1 MIKFCVDTTQEVP
14 NKTMPEITDT
24 LDTIKSLAEAKNV
37 RELRAITED
46 MNDADIADAIEQLEP
61 EERVVLF
68 RALSRDMAAEVFA
81 HLIPDTKEALVSQ
94 LTAPELGRIVDELF
108 LDDAADLA
116 EELPADVVNR
126 ILANASPETRRGINQ
141 LLQYQEDSA
150 GSIMTT
156 EYISLRPDMNV
167 EEAFRH
173 IREVGTDKE
182 TLYTCYVTDPKGIL
196 IGVVTVR
203 TMLLSQYADKIGDIM
218 TDTNLITVNT
228 NDDREKVT
236 EIFQKYDFMA
246 VPVVDSLNHL
256 VGIVTVDDA
265 MEVLE
270 EESTEDFHKM
280 AAMLPMDEPY
290 LSMGVGEL
298 AKKRVIWLMVLM
310 ISATLSGSIL
320 NHYQSVFAALPAL
333 IASIPM
339 LMDTGG
345 NAGSQSSTLVI
356 RGIAVG
362 ELKLRDAF
370 TVLFKEIR
378 VSLIVGGGLAFVNFF
393 YKYAMSGDW
402 LLSLTVGISLFAT
415 VIFAQTVGGM
425 LPLLAK
431 SLGFD
436 PALMAA
442 PIVTTIVDAGSLTMY
457 FAVASQIMNV
467 GSV

>member
-1 MIKFCVDTTQEVP
+1 MLES
-14 NKTMPEITDT
+14 
-24 LDTIKSLAEAKNV
+24 IKSLVEAKNV
-37 RELRAITED
+37 KDLRLLTDD
-46 MNDADIADAIEQLEP
+46 MNEADIADAVEELDP
-61 EERVVLF
+61 EGRVILF
-68 RALSRDMAAEVFA
+68 RALQRDMAAEVFA
-81 HLIPDTKEALVSQ
+81 YLTPDTKEALVSQ

-108 LDDAADLA
+108 LDDAADLV
-116 EELPADVVNR
+116 EELPADVVKR
-126 ILANASPETRRGINQ
+126 ILDNASPETRRGINQ
-141 LLQYQEDSA
+141 LLQYHEDSA

-167 EEAFRH
+167 EESFRH

-182 TLYTCYVTDPKGIL
+182 TLYTCYVTDPKGLL

-203 TMLLSQYADKIGDIM
+203 TMLLSKYEDKICDIM
-218 TDTNLITVNT
+218 TDTNLISVNT

-236 EIFQKYDFMA
+236 ELFQKYDFMA
-246 VPVVDSLNHL
+246 IPVVDSQNHL

-265 MEVLE
+265 MQVLE

-290 LSMGVGEL
+290 LSMGVLEL

-310 ISATLSGSIL
+310 ISATLSGQIIT
-320 NHYQSVFAALPAL
+320 HYQSVFAALPAL

-362 ELKLRDAF
+362 ELKIFDALK
-370 TVLFKEIR
+370 VLFKELR
-378 VSLIVGGGLAFVNFF
+378 VSLIVGGGLAVVNFA
-393 YKYAMSGDW
+393 YKYAMSGDL

-415 VIFAQTVGGM
+415 VIFAQTIGGM

-431 SLGFD
+431 AVGFD

-457 FAVASQIMNV
+457 FAVASKVMNV
-467 GSV
+467 

>member
-1 MIKFCVDTTQEVP
+1 MLES
-14 NKTMPEITDT
+14 
-24 LDTIKSLAEAKNV
+24 IKSLVEAKNV
-37 RELRAITED
+37 KELRIITED
-46 MNDADIADAIEQLEP
+46 MNEADIADAVEQLEP
-61 EERVVLF
+61 EGRVILF
-68 RALSRDMAAEVFA
+68 RALRKDMAAEVFA
-81 HLIPDTKEALVSQ
+81 YLSPDTKEALVSQ

-108 LDDAADLA
+108 LDDAADLV
-116 EELPADVVNR
+116 EELPADVVKR
-126 ILANASPETRRGINQ
+126 ILENASPETRRGINQ

-167 EEAFRH
+167 EQSFKH

-218 TDTNLITVNT
+218 TDTNLISVNT

-236 EIFQKYDFMA
+236 ELFQKYDFIA
-246 VPVVDSLNHL
+246 LPVVDSEKHL
-256 VGIVTVDDA
+256 VGIVTIDDA

-290 LSMGVGEL
+290 LAMSVGEL
-298 AKKRVIWLMVLM
+298 ARKRVIWLMVLM

-320 NHYQSVFAALPAL
+320 THYQSVFAALPAL

-356 RGIAVG
+356 RGLAVG
-362 ELKLRDAF
+362 ELKIRDF
-370 TVLFKEIR
+370 MKVFFKEIR
-378 VSLIVGGGLAFVNFF
+378 VSLLVGGGLAVVNFF
-393 YKYAMSGDW
+393 YKYAMSGDF

-431 SLGFD
+431 AVGFD

-457 FAVASQIMNV
+457 FAVASKVMSM
-467 GSV
+467 GA

>member
-1 MIKFCVDTTQEVP
+1 
-14 NKTMPEITDT
+14 MPEITDT
-24 LDTIKSLAEAKNV
+24 LDTIKSLAESKNV

-457 FAVASQIMNV
+457 FAVASQIMSV

>member
-1 MIKFCVDTTQEVP
+1 
-14 NKTMPEITDT
+14 MPEITET
-24 LDTIKSLAEAKNV
+24 LEKIKSLVVGKNI
-37 RELRAITED
+37 RELRTLTED
-46 MNDADIADAIEQLEP
+46 MNDADIADTLEQLEP
-61 EERVVLF
+61 EERVILF

-108 LDDAADLA
+108 LDDAADLV
-116 EELPADVVNR
+116 EELPADVVKR
-126 ILANASPETRRGINQ
+126 ILESASPETRKGINQ

-156 EYISLRPDMNV
+156 EYISLSPNMNV
-167 EEAFRH
+167 EESFRH

-182 TLYTCYVTDPKGIL
+182 TLYTCYVTDPKGVL

-203 TMLLSQYADKIGDIM
+203 TMLLSQYADMIGDIM

-236 EIFQKYDFMA
+236 ELFQKYDFMA
-246 VPVVDSLNHL
+246 IPVVDSQNHL

-265 MEVLE
+265 MEVME

-290 LSMGVGEL
+290 LSMSIGEL
-298 AKKRVIWLMVLM
+298 ARKRVIWLMVLM
-310 ISATLSGSIL
+310 ISATFSGAIL
-320 NHYQSVFAALPAL
+320 THYQAVFAAFPAL

-362 ELKLRDAF
+362 ELKLRDALS
-370 TVLFKEIR
+370 VLIKELR
-378 VSLIVGGGLAFVNFF
+378 VSLMVGGGLALVNFV
-393 YKYAMSGDW
+393 YKYA
-402 LLSLTVGISLFAT
+402 
-415 VIFAQTVGGM
+415 
-425 LPLLAK
+425 
-431 SLGFD
+431 
-436 PALMAA
+436 
-442 PIVTTIVDAGSLTMY
+442 
-457 FAVASQIMNV
+457 
-467 GSV
+467 

>member
-1 MIKFCVDTTQEVP
+1 
-14 NKTMPEITDT
+14 MPEITET
-24 LDTIKSLAEAKNV
+24 LEKLKSLAEAKNV
-37 RELRAITED
+37 RELRALTED
-46 MNDADIADAIEQLEP
+46 MNDADIADALEQLEP

-68 RALSRDMAAEVFA
+68 RSLNRDMAAEVFA

-108 LDDAADLA
+108 LDDAADLV
-116 EELPADVVNR
+116 EELPADVVKR
-126 ILANASPETRRGINQ
+126 ILENASPETRRGINQ

-167 EEAFRH
+167 EESFRH

-203 TMLLSQYADKIGDIM
+203 TMLLSQYSDKIVDIM
-218 TDTNLITVNT
+218 TDSNLITVNT

-236 EIFQKYDFMA
+236 ELFQKYDFMA
-246 VPVVDSLNHL
+246 IPVVDSQNHL

-290 LSMGVGEL
+290 LSMGIGEL

-362 ELKLRDAF
+362 ELKLRDAL

-431 SLGFD
+431 SLAVSY
-436 PALMAA
+436 ALMAA

-457 FAVASQIMNV
+457 FAVASRIMTIQ
-467 GSV
+467 

>member
-1 MIKFCVDTTQEVP
+1 
-14 NKTMPEITDT
+14 MPEITET
-24 LDTIKSLAEAKNV
+24 LEKIKSLAESKNI

-167 EEAFRH
+167 EESFRH

-218 TDTNLITVNT
+218 TDSNLITVNT

-298 AKKRVIWLMVLM
+298 ARKRVIWLMVLM

>member
-1 MIKFCVDTTQEVP
+1 
-14 NKTMPEITDT
+14 MPELTET
-24 LDTIKSLAEAKNV
+24 LEKIKSLIEAKNI
-37 RELRAITED
+37 RELRSLTED
-46 MNDADIADAIEQLEP
+46 MNDADIADTLEQLEP
-61 EERVVLF
+61 EERVILF

-94 LTAPELGRIVDELF
+94 LSAPELGRIVDELF
-108 LDDAADLA
+108 LDDAADLV
-116 EELPADVVNR
+116 EELPADVVKR
-126 ILANASPETRRGINQ
+126 ILESASPETRKGINQ

-156 EYISLRPDMNV
+156 EYISLSPNMNV
-167 EEAFRH
+167 EESFKH

-182 TLYTCYVTDPKGIL
+182 TLYTCYVTDPKGVL

-203 TMLLSQYADKIGDIM
+203 TMLLSQYADMIGDIM

-236 EIFQKYDFMA
+236 ELFQKYDFMA
-246 VPVVDSLNHL
+246 IPVVDSQNHL

-265 MEVLE
+265 MEVME

-298 AKKRVIWLMVLM
+298 ARKRVIWLMVLM

-362 ELKLRDAF
+362 ELRLRDAMK
-370 TVLFKEIR
+370 VLFKEIR

-431 SLGFD
+431 ALGFD

-457 FAVASQIMNV
+457 FAVASKVM
-467 GSV
+467 SL

>member
-1 MIKFCVDTTQEVP
+1 MLEK
-14 NKTMPEITDT
+14 
-24 LDTIKSLAEAKNV
+24 IKSLVEAKNV
-37 RELRAITED
+37 KELRLLTED
-46 MNDADIADAIEQLEP
+46 MNDADIADAVEELEP
-61 EERVVLF
+61 EGRVILF
-68 RALSRDMAAEVFA
+68 RALRKDIAAEVFA
-81 HLIPDTKEALVSQ
+81 HLNSDTKEALVSQ

-108 LDDAADLA
+108 LDDAADLV
-116 EELPADVVNR
+116 EELPADVVKR
-126 ILANASPETRRGINQ
+126 ILENASPETRRGINQ

-156 EYISLRPDMNV
+156 EYISLKPDMNV
-167 EEAFRH
+167 EQSFKH

-182 TLYTCYVTDPKGIL
+182 TLYTCYVIDPKGLL

-203 TMLLSQYADKIGDIM
+203 TMLLSQYADKISDIM
-218 TDTNLITVNT
+218 TDTNIISVNT

-236 EIFQKYDFMA
+236 ELFQKYDFMA
-246 VPVVDSLNHL
+246 IPVVDSENHL

-290 LSMGVGEL
+290 LSMGVLEL

-310 ISATLSGSIL
+310 ISATLSGQIIT
-320 NHYQSVFAALPAL
+320 HYQSVFAALPAL

-356 RGIAVG
+356 RGIALG
-362 ELKLRDAF
+362 ELKIFDAIK
-370 TVLFKEIR
+370 VLFKELR
-378 VSLIVGGGLAFVNFF
+378 VSLIVGSGLAIVNFV
-393 YKYAMSGDW
+393 YKYAMSGDL
-402 LLSLTVGISLFAT
+402 LLSITVGISLFAT
-415 VIFAQTVGGM
+415 VIFAQIIGGM

-431 SLGFD
+431 AVGFD

-457 FAVASQIMNV
+457 FAVASKVMSI
-467 GSV
+467 

>member
-1 MIKFCVDTTQEVP
+1 MEEIKTLIDT
-14 NKTMPEITDT
+14 
-24 LDTIKSLAEAKNV
+24 KNI
-37 RELRAITED
+37 RELRTLTAD
-46 MNDADIADAIEQLEP
+46 MNEADIADILEELEP
-61 EERVVLF
+61 EQRVVLF
-68 RALSRDMAAEVFA
+68 RALSKDMAADVFA

-94 LTAPELGRIVDELF
+94 LTTPELGRIVDELF
-108 LDDAADLA
+108 LDDAADLV
-116 EELPADVVNR
+116 EELPADVVKR
-126 ILANASPETRRGINQ
+126 VLESASADTRRGINQ

-156 EYISLRPDMNV
+156 EYISLKPDMNV
-167 EEAFRH
+167 EQSFKH
-173 IREVGTDKE
+173 IREVGMDKE
-182 TLYTCYVTDPKGIL
+182 TLYTCYVTDPKGVL

-218 TDTNLITVNT
+218 TDANIISVNT

-236 EIFQKYDFMA
+236 ELFQKYDFMA
-246 VPVVDSLNHL
+246 SPVVDSQNHL

-290 LSMGVGEL
+290 LSMGILEL

-310 ISATLSGSIL
+310 ISATFSGQIIT
-320 NHYQSVFAALPAL
+320 HYQSVFAALPAL

-362 ELKLRDAF
+362 ELKIFDALKVLLKELR
-370 TVLFKEIR
+370 VGL
-378 VSLIVGGGLAFVNFF
+378 LVGGGLAVVNFF
-393 YKYAMSGDW
+393 YKYAMSGD
-402 LLSLTVGISLFAT
+402 LPLSITVGISLFAT
-415 VIFAQTVGGM
+415 VIFAQTIGGM

-431 SLGFD
+431 ALGFD
-436 PALMAA
+436 PALMAS
-442 PIVTTIVDAGSLTMY
+442 PIVTTIVDAGSLTVY
-457 FAVASQIMNV
+457 FMVAGKIMHV
-467 GSV
+467 

>member
-1 MIKFCVDTTQEVP
+1 
-14 NKTMPEITDT
+14 MPELTDT
-24 LDTIKSLAEAKNV
+24 LETIKSLIDTKNI
-37 RELRAITED
+37 RELRAITDD
-46 MNDADIADAIEQLEP
+46 MNDADIADTLEQLEP
-61 EERVVLF
+61 EARIILF
-68 RALSRDMAAEVFA
+68 RALSRDVAAEVFA

-108 LDDAADLA
+108 LDDAADLV
-116 EELPADVVNR
+116 EELPADVVKR
-126 ILANASPETRRGINQ
+126 ILESASPETRKGINQ
-141 LLQYQEDSA
+141 LLKYQEDSA

-167 EEAFRH
+167 EESFRH

-182 TLYTCYVTDPKGIL
+182 TLYTCYVTDPKGAL

-203 TMLLSQYADKIGDIM
+203 TMLLSQYADKIADIM

-236 EIFQKYDFMA
+236 ELFQKYDFMA
-246 VPVVDSLNHL
+246 IPVVDSQNHL

-290 LSMGVGEL
+290 LSMSIGEL

-310 ISATLSGSIL
+310 ISATFSGAIL
-320 NHYQSVFAALPAL
+320 THYQAVFAAFPAL

-362 ELKLRDAF
+362 ELKLRDALSVP
-370 TVLFKEIR
+370 TPLP
-378 VSLIVGGGLAFVNFF
+378 
-393 YKYAMSGDW
+393 SG
-402 LLSLTVGISLFAT
+402 A
-415 VIFAQTVGGM
+415 
-425 LPLLAK
+425 
-431 SLGFD
+431 
-436 PALMAA
+436 PAR
-442 PIVTTIVDAGSLTMY
+442 
-457 FAVASQIMNV
+457 Q
-467 GSV
+467 

>member
-1 MIKFCVDTTQEVP
+1 
-14 NKTMPEITDT
+14 MPELTET
-24 LDTIKSLAEAKNV
+24 LDTIKSLAEAKNI
-37 RELRAITED
+37 RELRTLTED
-46 MNDADIADAIEQLEP
+46 MNDADIADTLEQLEP
-61 EERVVLF
+61 EERVILF
-68 RALSRDMAAEVFA
+68 RALSKDMAAEVFA

-108 LDDAADLA
+108 LDDAADLV
-116 EELPADVVNR
+116 EELPADVVKR
-126 ILANASPETRRGINQ
+126 ILESASPETRKGINQ

-156 EYISLRPDMNV
+156 EYISLSPDMNV
-167 EEAFRH
+167 EESFRH

-182 TLYTCYVTDPKGIL
+182 TLYTCYVTDPKGVL

-203 TMLLSQYADKIGDIM
+203 TMLLSQYADMIGDIM

-236 EIFQKYDFMA
+236 ELFQKYDFMA
-246 VPVVDSLNHL
+246 IPVVDSQNHL

-265 MEVLE
+265 MEVME

-290 LSMGVGEL
+290 LSMSVGEL
-298 AKKRVIWLMVLM
+298 ARKRVIWLMVLM
-310 ISATLSGSIL
+310 ISATFSGAIL
-320 NHYQSVFAALPAL
+320 THYQAVFAAFPAL

-362 ELKLRDAF
+362 ELKLRDALS
-370 TVLFKEIR
+370 VLVKELR
-378 VSLIVGGGLAFVNFF
+378 VSLMVGGGLALMNFA
-393 YKYAMSGDW
+393 YKYAMSGDL
-402 LLSLTVGISLFAT
+402 LLSIIVGISLFGT

-431 SLGFD
+431 ALGFD
-436 PALMAA
+436 PALMAS
-442 PIVTTIVDAGSLTMY
+442 PIVTTIVDAGSLTLY
-457 FAVASQIMNV
+457 FAVASKVMNL
-467 GSV
+467 

>member
-1 MIKFCVDTTQEVP
+1 
-14 NKTMPEITDT
+14 
-24 LDTIKSLAEAKNV
+24 
-37 RELRAITED
+37 
-46 MNDADIADAIEQLEP
+46 
-61 EERVVLF
+61 
-68 RALSRDMAAEVFA
+68 
-81 HLIPDTKEALVSQ
+81 
-94 LTAPELGRIVDELF
+94 
-108 LDDAADLA
+108 
-116 EELPADVVNR
+116 
-126 ILANASPETRRGINQ
+126 
-141 LLQYQEDSA
+141 
-150 GSIMTT
+150 
-156 EYISLRPDMNV
+156 
-167 EEAFRH
+167 
-173 IREVGTDKE
+173 
-182 TLYTCYVTDPKGIL
+182 
-196 IGVVTVR
+196 
-203 TMLLSQYADKIGDIM
+203 M
-218 TDTNLITVNT
+218 TDTNLISVNT
-228 NDDREKVT
+228 NDDRELVT
-236 EIFQKYDFMA
+236 ELFQKYDFIA
-246 VPVVDSLNHL
+246 IPVVDSEKHL

-290 LSMGVGEL
+290 LDMGVAEL

-362 ELKLRDAF
+362 ELKISDAL
-370 TVLFKEIR
+370 TVLFKELR
-378 VSLIVGGGLAFVNFF
+378 VSLIVGGGLAIVNFF
-393 YKYAMSGDW
+393 YKYALSGDL
-402 LLSLTVGISLFAT
+402 LLSITVGISLFAT

-457 FAVASQIMNV
+457 FMVASYVMRL
-467 GSV
+467 

>member
-1 MIKFCVDTTQEVP
+1 
-14 NKTMPEITDT
+14 MPEITDT
-24 LDTIKSLAEAKNV
+24 FTKIKSLAESKNI
-37 RELRAITED
+37 RELRTITED
-46 MNDADIADAIEQLEP
+46 MNDADIADTLEQLEP
-61 EERVVLF
+61 EERVILF
-68 RALSRDMAAEVFA
+68 RALSKDMAAEVFA

-167 EEAFRH
+167 EESFRH

-182 TLYTCYVTDPKGIL
+182 TIYTCYVTDPKGIL

-246 VPVVDSLNHL
+246 VPVVDSQNHL

-290 LSMGVGEL
+290 LSMGIGEL

-457 FAVASQIMNV
+457 FAVASKIMDV

>member
-1 MIKFCVDTTQEVP
+1 
-14 NKTMPEITDT
+14 MPELTDT
-24 LDTIKSLAEAKNV
+24 LEKIQALAEAKNI
-37 RELRAITED
+37 RELRTLTED
-46 MNDADIADAIEQLEP
+46 MNDADLADALEQLEP
-61 EERVVLF
+61 EPRVILF

-81 HLIPDTKEALVSQ
+81 HLIPDKKEALVSQ

-108 LDDAADLA
+108 LDDAADLV
-116 EELPADVVNR
+116 EELPADVVKR
-126 ILANASPETRRGINQ
+126 ILENASPETRRGINQ

-167 EEAFRH
+167 EESFRH

-182 TLYTCYVTDPKGIL
+182 TLYTCYVTDPKGVL

-203 TMLLSQYADKIGDIM
+203 TMLLSQYADKIQDIM
-218 TDTNLITVNT
+218 TDSNLITVNT

-236 EIFQKYDFMA
+236 ELFQKYDFMA
-246 VPVVDSLNHL
+246 IPVVDSLNHL

-265 MEVLE
+265 MEVME

-362 ELKLRDAF
+362 ELKLRDAL

-425 LPLLAK
+425 LPLIAK
-431 SLGFD
+431 ALGFD

-457 FAVASQIMNV
+457 FAVASCIMA
-467 GSV
+467 

>member
-1 MIKFCVDTTQEVP
+1 
-14 NKTMPEITDT
+14 MPEITET
-24 LDTIKSLAEAKNV
+24 LEKIKSLAEAKNI

-46 MNDADIADAIEQLEP
+46 MNDADIADTLEQLEP
-61 EERVVLF
+61 ESRIVLF

-94 LTAPELGRIVDELF
+94 LTAPELGHIVDELF
-108 LDDAADLA
+108 LDDAADLV

-218 TDTNLITVNT
+218 TDSNLITVNT

-290 LSMGVGEL
+290 LSMGIWEL

-425 LPLLAK
+425 LPLIAK
-431 SLGFD
+431 ALGFD

-457 FAVASQIMNV
+457 FAVASHIMTV
-467 GSV
+467 

>member
-1 MIKFCVDTTQEVP
+1 
-14 NKTMPEITDT
+14 MPEITET
-24 LDTIKSLAEAKNV
+24 LEKIKSLAEAKNI

-46 MNDADIADAIEQLEP
+46 MNDADIADTLEQLEP
-61 EERVVLF
+61 ESRIVLF

-94 LTAPELGRIVDELF
+94 LTAPELGHIVDELF
-108 LDDAADLA
+108 LDDAADLV

-167 EEAFRH
+167 EESFRH

-246 VPVVDSLNHL
+246 VPVVDSQNHL

-290 LSMGVGEL
+290 LSMGIGEL

-425 LPLLAK
+425 LPLIAK
-431 SLGFD
+431 ALGFD

-457 FAVASQIMNV
+457 FAVASHIMTV
-467 GSV
+467 

>member
-1 MIKFCVDTTQEVP
+1 MLES
-14 NKTMPEITDT
+14 
-24 LDTIKSLAEAKNV
+24 IKSLVEAKNV
-37 RELRAITED
+37 KELRNLTQD
-46 MNDADIADAIEQLEP
+46 MNEADIADAVEQLEP
-61 EERVVLF
+61 EGRVILF
-68 RALSRDMAAEVFA
+68 RALSKDMAAEVFA
-81 HLIPDTKEALVSQ
+81 YLSPDTKEALVSQ

-108 LDDAADLA
+108 LDDAADLV
-116 EELPADVVNR
+116 EELPADVVKR
-126 ILANASPETRRGINQ
+126 ILENASPETRRGINQ

-156 EYISLRPDMNV
+156 EYISLKPDMNV
-167 EEAFRH
+167 EESFRH

-218 TDTNLITVNT
+218 TDTNLISVNT

-236 EIFQKYDFMA
+236 ELFQKYDFIA
-246 VPVVDSLNHL
+246 LPVVDSEKHL
-256 VGIVTVDDA
+256 VGIVTIDDA

-290 LSMGVGEL
+290 LSMGIGEL

-320 NHYQSVFAALPAL
+320 THYQSVFAALPAL

-356 RGIAVG
+356 RGLAVG
-362 ELKLRDAF
+362 ELKIRDF
-370 TVLFKEIR
+370 LKVLLKEIR
-378 VSLIVGGGLAFVNFF
+378 VSLLVGGGLAVVNFF
-393 YKYAMSGDW
+393 YKYAMSGDF

-431 SLGFD
+431 SVGFD

-457 FAVASQIMNV
+457 FAVASKVM
-467 GSV
+467 SV

>member
-1 MIKFCVDTTQEVP
+1 
-14 NKTMPEITDT
+14 MPELTDT
-24 LDTIKSLAEAKNV
+24 LEKIKSLAEAKNV
-37 RELRAITED
+37 RELRNITED
-46 MNDADIADAIEQLEP
+46 MNDADIADTLEQLEP
-61 EERVVLF
+61 EARVVLF

-108 LDDAADLA
+108 LDDAADLV
-116 EELPADVVNR
+116 EELPADIVKR
-126 ILANASPETRRGINQ
+126 ILENASPETRRGINQ

-203 TMLLSQYADKIGDIM
+203 TMLLSQYADMIGDIM

-236 EIFQKYDFMA
+236 ELFQKYDFMA
-246 VPVVDSLNHL
+246 IPVVDSQNHL

-290 LSMGVGEL
+290 LSMGIGEL

-362 ELKLRDAF
+362 ELRLRDAL

-457 FAVASQIMNV
+457 FAVASRIMNV
-467 GSV
+467 

>member
-1 MIKFCVDTTQEVP
+1 
-14 NKTMPEITDT
+14 MPEITET
-24 LDTIKSLAEAKNV
+24 LEKIKSLVVGKNI
-37 RELRAITED
+37 RELRTLTED
-46 MNDADIADAIEQLEP
+46 MNDADIADTLEQLEP
-61 EERVVLF
+61 EERVILF

-108 LDDAADLA
+108 LDDAADLV
-116 EELPADVVNR
+116 EELPADVVKR
-126 ILANASPETRRGINQ
+126 ILESASPETRKGINQ

-156 EYISLRPDMNV
+156 EYISLSPNMNV
-167 EEAFRH
+167 EESFRH

-182 TLYTCYVTDPKGIL
+182 TLYTCYVTDPKGVL

-203 TMLLSQYADKIGDIM
+203 TMLLSQYADMIGDIM

-236 EIFQKYDFMA
+236 ELFQKYDFMA
-246 VPVVDSLNHL
+246 IPVVDSQNHL

-265 MEVLE
+265 MEVME

-290 LSMGVGEL
+290 LSMSIGEL
-298 AKKRVIWLMVLM
+298 ARKRVIWLMVLM
-310 ISATLSGSIL
+310 ISATFSGAIL
-320 NHYQSVFAALPAL
+320 THYQAVFAAFPAL

-362 ELKLRDAF
+362 ELKLRDALS
-370 TVLFKEIR
+370 VLVKELR
-378 VSLIVGGGLAFVNFF
+378 VSLMVGGGLALVNFV
-393 YKYAMSGDW
+393 YKYAMSGDL
-402 LLSLTVGISLFAT
+402 LLSVIVGISLFGT

-431 SLGFD
+431 ALGFD
-436 PALMAA
+436 PALMAS
-442 PIVTTIVDAGSLTMY
+442 PIVTTIVDAGSLTLY
-457 FAVASQIMNV
+457 FAVASKVMNL
-467 GSV
+467 

>member
-1 MIKFCVDTTQEVP
+1 
-14 NKTMPEITDT
+14 MPEITDT
-24 LDTIKSLAEAKNV
+24 LDKIKSLAESKNV

-46 MNDADIADAIEQLEP
+46 MNDADIADALEQLEP
-61 EERVVLF
+61 EARVVLF

-94 LTAPELGRIVDELF
+94 LTAPELGSIVDGLF
-108 LDDAADLA
+108 LDDAADHA
-116 EELPADVVNR
+116 DELPADVVNR

-167 EEAFRH
+167 EESFRH

-182 TLYTCYVTDPKGIL
+182 TLYTCYVTDPKGVL

-236 EIFQKYDFMA
+236 ELFQKYDFMA
-246 VPVVDSLNHL
+246 VPVVDSQNHL

-265 MEVLE
+265 MEVLK

>member
-1 MIKFCVDTTQEVP
+1 
-14 NKTMPEITDT
+14 MPEITET
-24 LDTIKSLAEAKNV
+24 FDTIKSLAEAKNI
-37 RELRAITED
+37 RELRAITQD
-46 MNDADIADAIEQLEP
+46 MNDADIADTLEQLEP

-68 RALSRDMAAEVFA
+68 RALSKDMAAEVFA

-203 TMLLSQYADKIGDIM
+203 TMLLSQYADMIGDIM

-236 EIFQKYDFMA
+236 ELFQKYDFMA
-246 VPVVDSLNHL
+246 IPVVDSQNHL

-290 LSMGVGEL
+290 LSMGIWEL

-457 FAVASQIMNV
+457 FAVASRIM
-467 GSV
+467 SV

>member
-1 MIKFCVDTTQEVP
+1 
-14 NKTMPEITDT
+14 MPEA
-24 LDTIKSLAEAKNV
+24 LDTIQSLLDTKNI
-37 RELRAITED
+37 RELRTLTED
-46 MNDADIADAIEQLEP
+46 MNDADIADALEQLEP
-61 EERVVLF
+61 EQRVILF

-81 HLIPDTKEALVSQ
+81 HLNPDTKEALVSQ

-108 LDDAADLA
+108 LDDAADLV
-116 EELPADVVNR
+116 EELPADVVKR
-126 ILANASPETRRGINQ
+126 ILENASQETRRGINQ

-156 EYISLRPDMNV
+156 EYISLKPDMNV
-167 EEAFRH
+167 EESFRH

-182 TLYTCYVTDPKGIL
+182 TLYTCYVTDPKGVL

-203 TMLLSQYADKIGDIM
+203 TMLLSQYADKIQDIM
-218 TDTNLITVNT
+218 TDSNIITVNT

-236 EIFQKYDFMA
+236 ELFQKYDFMA
-246 VPVVDSLNHL
+246 IPVTDSQNHL

-265 MEVLE
+265 MEVME

-290 LSMGVGEL
+290 LSMGVVEL

-310 ISATLSGSIL
+310 VSATLSGSIL
-320 NHYQSVFAALPAL
+320 THYQSVFAALPAL

-362 ELKLRDAF
+362 ELRLRDAL

-378 VSLIVGGGLAFVNFF
+378 VSLMVGGGLAFVNFF
-393 YKYAMSGDW
+393 YKYAMSGDF

-457 FAVASQIMNV
+457 FAVASQIM
-467 GSV
+467 SV

>member
-1 MIKFCVDTTQEVP
+1 MEEIKTLIDT
-14 NKTMPEITDT
+14 
-24 LDTIKSLAEAKNV
+24 KNI
-37 RELRAITED
+37 RELRTLTAD
-46 MNDADIADAIEQLEP
+46 MNEADIADILEELEP
-61 EERVVLF
+61 EQRVVLF
-68 RALSRDMAAEVFA
+68 RALSKDMAADVFA

-94 LTAPELGRIVDELF
+94 LTTPELGRIVDELF
-108 LDDAADLA
+108 LDDAADLV
-116 EELPADVVNR
+116 EELPADVVKR
-126 ILANASPETRRGINQ
+126 VLESASADTRRGINQ

-156 EYISLRPDMNV
+156 EYISLKPDMNV
-167 EEAFRH
+167 EQSFKH
-173 IREVGTDKE
+173 IREVGMDKE
-182 TLYTCYVTDPKGIL
+182 TLYTCYVTDPKGVL

-218 TDTNLITVNT
+218 TDANIISVNT

-236 EIFQKYDFMA
+236 ELFQKYDFMA
-246 VPVVDSLNHL
+246 IPVVDSQNHL

-290 LSMGVGEL
+290 LSMGILEL

-310 ISATLSGSIL
+310 ISATFSGQIIT
-320 NHYQSVFAALPAL
+320 HYQSVFAALPAL

-362 ELKLRDAF
+362 ELKIFDALKVLLKELR
-370 TVLFKEIR
+370 VGL
-378 VSLIVGGGLAFVNFF
+378 LVGGGLAVVNFF
-393 YKYAMSGDW
+393 YKYAMSGD
-402 LLSLTVGISLFAT
+402 LPLSITVGISLFAT
-415 VIFAQTVGGM
+415 VIFAQTIGGM

-431 SLGFD
+431 ALGFD
-436 PALMAA
+436 PALMAS
-442 PIVTTIVDAGSLTMY
+442 PIVTTIVDAGSLTVY
-457 FAVASQIMNV
+457 FMVAGKIMHV
-467 GSV
+467 

>member
-1 MIKFCVDTTQEVP
+1 
-14 NKTMPEITDT
+14 MPEA
-24 LDTIKSLAEAKNV
+24 LDTIQSLLDTKNI
-37 RELRAITED
+37 RELRTLTED
-46 MNDADIADAIEQLEP
+46 MNDADIADALEQLEP
-61 EERVVLF
+61 EQRVILF

-81 HLIPDTKEALVSQ
+81 HLNPDTKEALVSQ

-108 LDDAADLA
+108 LDDAADLV
-116 EELPADVVNR
+116 EELPADVVKR
-126 ILANASPETRRGINQ
+126 ILENASQETRRGINQ

-182 TLYTCYVTDPKGIL
+182 TLYTCYVTDPKGVL

-203 TMLLSQYADKIGDIM
+203 TMLLSQYADKIQDIM
-218 TDTNLITVNT
+218 TDTNIITVNT

-236 EIFQKYDFMA
+236 ELFQKYDFMA
-246 VPVVDSLNHL
+246 IPVTDSQNHL

-265 MEVLE
+265 MEVME

-290 LSMGVGEL
+290 LSMGVVEL

-310 ISATLSGSIL
+310 VSATLSGSIL
-320 NHYQSVFAALPAL
+320 THYQSVFAALPAL

-362 ELKLRDAF
+362 ELRLRDAL

-378 VSLIVGGGLAFVNFF
+378 VSLMVGGGLAFVNFF
-393 YKYAMSGDW
+393 YKYAMSGDF

-457 FAVASQIMNV
+457 FAVASQIM
-467 GSV
+467 SV

>member
-1 MIKFCVDTTQEVP
+1 MLERIQ
-14 NKTMPEITDT
+14 
-24 LDTIKSLAEAKNV
+24 SLVEAKNIK
-37 RELRAITED
+37 ELRLITED
-46 MNDADIADAIEQLEP
+46 MNEADIADAVEELEP
-61 EERVVLF
+61 EGRVILF
-68 RALSRDMAAEVFA
+68 RALRKDMAAEVFA
-81 HLIPDTKEALVSQ
+81 YLSADTKEALVSQ

-108 LDDAADLA
+108 LDDAADLV
-116 EELPADVVNR
+116 EELPADVVKR
-126 ILANASPETRRGINQ
+126 ILENASPETRRGINQ

-156 EYISLRPDMNV
+156 EYISLSPDMNV
-167 EEAFRH
+167 EESFRH
-173 IREVGTDKE
+173 IREVGMDKE

-203 TMLLSQYADKIGDIM
+203 TMLLSKYEDKIREIM
-218 TDTNLITVNT
+218 TDTNIITVNT

-236 EIFQKYDFMA
+236 ELFQKYDFMA
-246 VPVVDSLNHL
+246 IPVVDSEYHL

-280 AAMLPMDEPY
+280 AGMLPMDEPY
-290 LSMGVGEL
+290 LDMGIGEL

-310 ISATLSGSIL
+310 ISATFSGAIL
-320 NHYQSVFAALPAL
+320 THYQAVFAAFPAL
-333 IASIPM
+333 IAAIPM

-370 TVLFKEIR
+370 TVLSKELR
-378 VSLIVGGGLAFVNFF
+378 VSLMVGGGLAVVNFA
-393 YKYAMSGDW
+393 YKYAMSGDV
-402 LLSLTVGISLFAT
+402 LLSIIVGISLFGT

-436 PALMAA
+436 PALMAS

-457 FAVASQIMNV
+457 FAVASRVMNIAV
-467 GSV
+467 

>member
-1 MIKFCVDTTQEVP
+1 
-14 NKTMPEITDT
+14 MPEIKET
-24 LDTIKSLAEAKNV
+24 LEKIQTLIDSKNI
-37 RELRAITED
+37 RELRTITED
-46 MNDADIADAIEQLEP
+46 MNDADIADTLEQLEP
-61 EERVVLF
+61 ESRVILF

-167 EEAFRH
+167 EESFRH

-182 TLYTCYVTDPKGIL
+182 TLYTCYVTDPKGVL

-203 TMLLSQYADKIGDIM
+203 TMLLSQYADKIQDIM

-246 VPVVDSLNHL
+246 VPVVDSQNHL

-290 LSMGVGEL
+290 LSMSIGEL
-298 AKKRVIWLMVLM
+298 AKKRIIWLMVLM

-362 ELKLRDAF
+362 ELKLSDAF

-457 FAVASQIMNV
+457 FAVASKIMTV

>member
-1 MIKFCVDTTQEVP
+1 MEEIK
-14 NKTMPEITDT
+14 T
-24 LDTIKSLAEAKNV
+24 LIETKNI
-37 RELRAITED
+37 RELRTLTAD
-46 MNDADIADAIEQLEP
+46 MNEADIADILEELEP
-61 EERVVLF
+61 EQRVVLF
-68 RALSRDMAAEVFA
+68 RALSKDMAADVFA

-94 LTAPELGRIVDELF
+94 LTTPELGRIVDELF
-108 LDDAADLA
+108 LDDAADLV
-116 EELPADVVNR
+116 EELPADVVKR
-126 ILANASPETRRGINQ
+126 VLESASADTRRGINQ

-156 EYISLRPDMNV
+156 EYISLKPDMNV
-167 EEAFRH
+167 EQSFKH
-173 IREVGTDKE
+173 IREVGMDKE
-182 TLYTCYVTDPKGIL
+182 TLYTCYVTDPKGVL

-218 TDTNLITVNT
+218 TDANIISVNT

-236 EIFQKYDFMA
+236 ELFLKYDFMA
-246 VPVVDSLNHL
+246 IPVVDSQNHL

-290 LSMGVGEL
+290 LSMGILEL

-310 ISATLSGSIL
+310 ISATFSGQIIT
-320 NHYQSVFAALPAL
+320 HYQSVFAALPAL

-362 ELKLRDAF
+362 ELKIFDALKVLLKELR
-370 TVLFKEIR
+370 VGL
-378 VSLIVGGGLAFVNFF
+378 LVGGGLAIVNFF
-393 YKYAMSGDW
+393 YKYAMSGD
-402 LLSLTVGISLFAT
+402 LPLSITVGISLFAT
-415 VIFAQTVGGM
+415 VIFAQTIGGM

-431 SLGFD
+431 ALGFD
-436 PALMAA
+436 PALMAS
-442 PIVTTIVDAGSLTMY
+442 PIVTTIVDAGSLTVY
-457 FAVASQIMNV
+457 FMVAGKIMHV
-467 GSV
+467 

>member
-1 MIKFCVDTTQEVP
+1 
-14 NKTMPEITDT
+14 MPEITDT
-24 LDTIKSLAEAKNV
+24 LDKIKSLAESKNV

-46 MNDADIADAIEQLEP
+46 MNDADIADALEQLEP
-61 EERVVLF
+61 EARVVLF

-94 LTAPELGRIVDELF
+94 LTAPELGSIVDELF

-167 EEAFRH
+167 EESFRH

-182 TLYTCYVTDPKGIL
+182 TLYTCYVTDPKGVL

-236 EIFQKYDFMA
+236 ELFQKYDFMA
-246 VPVVDSLNHL
+246 VPVVDSQNHL

-290 LSMGVGEL
+290 LSMGIGEL
-298 AKKRVIWLMVLM
+298 AKKRIIWLMVLM

-362 ELKLRDAF
+362 ELRLRDAF

-457 FAVASQIMNV
+457 FAVASRIMNV
-467 GSV
+467 

>member
-1 MIKFCVDTTQEVP
+1 MLES
-14 NKTMPEITDT
+14 
-24 LDTIKSLAEAKNV
+24 IKSLVEAKNV
-37 RELRAITED
+37 KELRIITGD
-46 MNDADIADAIEQLEP
+46 MNEADIADAIEQLEP
-61 EERVVLF
+61 EGRVILF
-68 RALSRDMAAEVFA
+68 RALRKDMAAEVFA
-81 HLIPDTKEALVSQ
+81 YLSPDTKEALVSQ

-108 LDDAADLA
+108 LDDAADLV
-116 EELPADVVNR
+116 EELPIDVVKR
-126 ILANASPETRRGINQ
+126 ILESASPETRRGINQ

-167 EEAFRH
+167 EQSFKH

-218 TDTNLITVNT
+218 TDTNLISVNT

-236 EIFQKYDFMA
+236 ELFQKYDFIA
-246 VPVVDSLNHL
+246 LPVVDSEKHL

-280 AAMLPMDEPY
+280 AGMLPMDEPY

-298 AKKRVIWLMVLM
+298 ARKRVIWLMVLM
-310 ISATLSGSIL
+310 ISATISGSIIT
-320 NHYQSVFAALPAL
+320 HYQSVFAALPAL

-362 ELKLRDAF
+362 ELKLRDALK
-370 TVLFKEIR
+370 VLFKEIR
-378 VSLIVGGGLAFVNFF
+378 VSLIVGGGLAIVNFG
-393 YKYAMSGDW
+393 YKYAMSGDF
-402 LLSLTVGISLFAT
+402 LLSLTVGISLFIT
-415 VIFAQTVGGM
+415 VIFAQTIGGM

-431 SLGFD
+431 SVGFD
-436 PALMAA
+436 PALMAS
-442 PIVTTIVDAGSLTMY
+442 PIVTTIVDAGSLTVY
-457 FAVASQIMNV
+457 FAVASKVMHV
-467 GSV
+467 GV

>member
-1 MIKFCVDTTQEVP
+1 M
-14 NKTMPEITDT
+14 
-24 LDTIKSLAEAKNV
+24 LDSIKSLVESKNV
-37 RELRAITED
+37 KELRTLSED
-46 MNDADIADAIEQLEP
+46 MNAADIADAVEELDP
-61 EERVVLF
+61 EGRVILF
-68 RALSRDMAAEVFA
+68 RALRKDLAAEVFA
-81 HLIPDTKEALVSQ
+81 YLTADTKEALVSQ
-94 LTAPELGRIVDELF
+94 LTEPELGRIVDELF
-108 LDDAADLA
+108 LDDAADLV
-116 EELPADVVNR
+116 EELPVDVVRR
-126 ILANASPETRRGINQ
+126 ILEGASPETRRGINQ

-167 EEAFRH
+167 EQSFKH

-182 TLYTCYVTDPKGIL
+182 TLYTCYVTDPRGIL

-218 TDTNLITVNT
+218 TDTNIISVNT

-236 EIFQKYDFMA
+236 ELFQKYDFLA
-246 VPVVDSLNHL
+246 IPVVDSEYHL

-280 AAMLPMDEPY
+280 AAILPIDEPY
-290 LSMGVGEL
+290 LTMGVAEL
-298 AKKRVIWLMVLM
+298 ARKRIIWLMVLM
-310 ISATLSGSIL
+310 ISATLSGQIIT
-320 NHYQSVFAALPAL
+320 HYQSVFAALPAL

-362 ELKLRDAF
+362 ELRLRDALK
-370 TVLFKEIR
+370 VLLKEIR
-378 VSLIVGGGLAFVNFF
+378 VSLLVGGGLALVNVA
-393 YKYAMSGDW
+393 YKYAMSGDL
-402 LLSLTVGISLFAT
+402 LLSITVGISLFCT
-415 VIFAQTVGGM
+415 VIFAQTIGGM

-431 SLGFD
+431 ALGFD

-457 FAVASQIMNV
+457 FMVASKIMHV
-467 GSV
+467 

>member
-1 MIKFCVDTTQEVP
+1 
-14 NKTMPEITDT
+14 MPEITET
-24 LDTIKSLAEAKNV
+24 LEKLKSLAEAKNV
-37 RELRAITED
+37 RELRALTED
-46 MNDADIADAIEQLEP
+46 MNDADIADALEQLEP

-68 RALSRDMAAEVFA
+68 RSLNRDMAAEVFA

-108 LDDAADLA
+108 LDDAADLV
-116 EELPADVVNR
+116 EELPADVVKR
-126 ILANASPETRRGINQ
+126 ILENASPETRRGINQ

-167 EEAFRH
+167 EESFRH

-203 TMLLSQYADKIGDIM
+203 TMLLSQYSDKIVDIM
-218 TDTNLITVNT
+218 TDSNLITVNT

-236 EIFQKYDFMA
+236 ELFQKYDFMA
-246 VPVVDSLNHL
+246 IPVVDSQNHL

-290 LSMGVGEL
+290 LSMGIGEL

-362 ELKLRDAF
+362 ELKLRDAL

-457 FAVASQIMNV
+457 FAVASRIMTIQ
-467 GSV
+467 

>member
-1 MIKFCVDTTQEVP
+1 
-14 NKTMPEITDT
+14 MPEIKET
-24 LDTIKSLAEAKNV
+24 LEKIQTLIDSKNI
-37 RELRAITED
+37 RELRTITED
-46 MNDADIADAIEQLEP
+46 MNDADIADTLEQLEP
-61 EERVVLF
+61 ESRVILF

-167 EEAFRH
+167 EESFRH

-182 TLYTCYVTDPKGIL
+182 TLYTCYVTDPKGVL

-203 TMLLSQYADKIGDIM
+203 TMLLSQYADKIQDIM

-246 VPVVDSLNHL
+246 VPVVDSQNHL

-290 LSMGVGEL
+290 LSMSIGEL
-298 AKKRVIWLMVLM
+298 AKKRIIWLMVLM

-457 FAVASQIMNV
+457 FAVASKVMTI

>member
-1 MIKFCVDTTQEVP
+1 
-14 NKTMPEITDT
+14 MPEIRET
-24 LDTIKSLAEAKNV
+24 LEKIQSLIDNKNI
-37 RELRAITED
+37 RELRTITED
-46 MNDADIADAIEQLEP
+46 MNDADIADTLEQLEP
-61 EERVVLF
+61 ESRVILF

-167 EEAFRH
+167 EESFRH

-182 TLYTCYVTDPKGIL
+182 TLYTCYVTDPKGVL

-203 TMLLSQYADKIGDIM
+203 TMLLSQYADKIQDIM

-246 VPVVDSLNHL
+246 VPVVDSQNHL

-290 LSMGVGEL
+290 LSMSIGEL

-457 FAVASQIMNV
+457 FAVASKVMTI

>member
-1 MIKFCVDTTQEVP
+1 
-14 NKTMPEITDT
+14 MPEITET
-24 LDTIKSLAEAKNV
+24 LEKIKSLVVGKNI
-37 RELRAITED
+37 RELRTLTED
-46 MNDADIADAIEQLEP
+46 MNDADIADTLEQLEP
-61 EERVVLF
+61 EERVILF

-108 LDDAADLA
+108 LDDAADLV
-116 EELPADVVNR
+116 EELPADVVKR
-126 ILANASPETRRGINQ
+126 ILESASPETRKGINQ

-156 EYISLRPDMNV
+156 EYISLSPNMNV
-167 EEAFRH
+167 EESFRH

-182 TLYTCYVTDPKGIL
+182 TLYTCYVTDPKGVL

-203 TMLLSQYADKIGDIM
+203 TMLLSQYADMIGDIM

-236 EIFQKYDFMA
+236 ELFQKYDFMA
-246 VPVVDSLNHL
+246 IPVVDSQNHL

-265 MEVLE
+265 MEVME

-290 LSMGVGEL
+290 LSMSIGEL
-298 AKKRVIWLMVLM
+298 ARKRVIWLMVLM
-310 ISATLSGSIL
+310 ISATFSGAIL
-320 NHYQSVFAALPAL
+320 THYQAVFAAFPAL
-333 IASIPM
+333 IASISM

-362 ELKLRDAF
+362 ELKLRDALS
-370 TVLFKEIR
+370 VLVKELR
-378 VSLIVGGGLAFVNFF
+378 VSLMVGGGLALVNFV
-393 YKYAMSGDW
+393 YKYAMSGDL
-402 LLSLTVGISLFAT
+402 LLSVIVGISLFGT

-431 SLGFD
+431 ALGFD
-436 PALMAA
+436 PALMAS
-442 PIVTTIVDAGSLTMY
+442 PIVTTIVDAGSLTLY
-457 FAVASQIMNV
+457 FAVASKVMNL
-467 GSV
+467 